1 MKDWFNHL
9 SYWEKST
16 FFEGIDL
23 AIIGSGIVGLN
34 AAIHFKETYPTAKVV
49 VLERGIL
56 PSGASTKNAGF
67 ACFGSVSELMDDLAK
82 MGPSVF
88 DLVAKR
94 WRSLQRLK
102 ERCGEQSIDYQKL
115 GGYELY
121 LEDEVQGADFS
132 PVISYLNEELASIT
146 GEAEVFSLSNDLNKF
161 QFGKV
166 SKLIFNSAEG
176 QLNPAKMMRRLQ
188 QIASEKGVP
197 ILTGIEVTAIEPQTN
212 EVQLVVGSD
221 VLICAA
227 KVLVATNGFTK
238 QLLPKMDVQPA
249 RNQVLITEP
258 IPNLAVKGTF
268 HYNQGYYY
276 FRNVGNRILLGGA
289 RNIAKRAEK
298 TEAFGL
304 TPLIQNTLE
313 EFLDTVI
320 LPNKKA
326 KIAHRWSGILGVGK
340 RKTPLVKKVDKRV
353 GIAVR
358 LGGMGVAIG
367 TLVGEEGAELVA

>member
-1 MKDWFNHL
+1 
-9 SYWEKST
+9 
-16 FFEGIDL
+16 
-23 AIIGSGIVGLN
+23 
-34 AAIHFKETYPTAKVV
+34 
-49 VLERGIL
+49 L

-94 WRSLQRLK
+94 WRGLQRLK
-102 ERCGEQSIDYQKL
+102 ERCGEQNMDYEQL

-121 LEDEVQGADFS
+121 LEDEVQGADFV
-132 PVISYLNEELASIT
+132 PVIGYLNEELASII
-146 GEAEVFSLSNDLNKF
+146 GKAAIFSLSSDLDKF

-176 QLNPAKMMRRLQ
+176 QLNPAKMMRRLG
-188 QIASEKGVP
+188 QIASNRGIS
-197 ILTGIEVTAIEPQTN
+197 ILTGIEVTAIDSQTN
-212 EVQLVVGSD
+212 EVQLVID
-221 VLICAA
+221 NDRIIRAA

-238 QLLPKMDVQPA
+238 QLVPKIDVQPA
-249 RNQVLITEP
+249 RNQVLMTEP

-289 RNIAKRAEK
+289 RNVAKRAEK

-340 RKTPLVKKVDKRV
+340 HKSPLVKKIDKRV

-367 TLVGEEGAELVA
+367 AIVGEEGAKLMA